1 MRVDIHDRG
10 AGIGRIGN
18 NGIGYVSNTGCTDC
32 LRGLNE
38 LRQGACAYSV
48 FARYLI
54 QRSPQGS
61 WIVRRFSKRGHRLRC
76 ARS

>member
-1 MRVDIHDRG
+1 MCVDIHDRG

-18 NGIGYVSNTGCTDC
+18 NGIGYVSNTGCSDW

-38 LRQGACAYSV
+38 LRQGACADGV
-48 FARYLI
+48 FARYVI
-54 QRSPQGS
+54 QRPPKLS

>member
-18 NGIGYVSNTGCTDC
+18 NGIGYVSNTGCADC

-38 LRQGACAYSV
+38 LRQGARTDGV
-48 FARYLI
+48 FARYMI
-54 QRSPQGS
+54 QRPPKLS
-61 WIVRRFSKRGHRLRC
+61 WIVGRFSKRGHRLRC
-76 ARS
+76 TRS